1 MKSILT
7 RLNLGL
13 GLYLVITFLVIGLAG
28 SHGMRL
34 LVEQWLISR
43 LEHDAET
50 LLISLQVDTQGQVA
64 LNPVFQDPIY
74 HRPYSGHY
82 YLVEGGE
89 AQFHSRSLWDAEIE
103 VPRLTPGQ
111 VETLRMTGPQQQLLL
126 VRVAGYEK
134 SGKVFSIAVAEDLSP
149 LRDSVR
155 RYQGFFLL
163 FSALALISLLL
174 LQRHMLRLG
183 LRPLQDV
190 SEQLRDLE
198 RGQRQALS
206 EVVPEEI
213 QPLVRQVNQLLRH
226 LQQRVER
233 SRNGLGNLAHA
244 LKTPLSVIRQ
254 LTERSPLD
262 QYPELRQQIRDQ
274 VEALHRRVEAEL
286 RRARLAGGAYR
297 GEAVELGEELP
308 ALVEVLR
315 MAHRDR
321 KLEIEADIAP
331 QMRYFGDREDLLEVV
346 GNLLDNACKWAAQR
360 VSLHVHYGN
369 GLEIRVED
377 DGPGRDAQERE
388 QLLRRGVRIDEQGV
402 PGHGLGLAIVQE
414 IVDALGGELHLGRS
428 EALGGFQVDVRLP
441 LH

>member
-1 MKSILT
+1 LKSIQT

-13 GLYLVITFLVIGLAG
+13 GLFLVITFLVIGLAG

-34 LVEQWLISR
+34 LVEQWLITR
-43 LEHDAET
+43 LEHDAEG
-50 LLISLQVDTQGQVA
+50 LLISLSVDAQGQAA

-89 AQFHSRSLWDAEIE
+89 QQFRSRSLWDAVFE

-111 VETLRMTGPQQQLLL
+111 VETLRMSGPQQQLLL
-126 VRVAGYEK
+126 VRVAAYEK
-134 SGKVFSIAVAEDLSP
+134 SGMAFSIAVAEDLSP

-163 FSALALISLLL
+163 FSALVLISLLL

-183 LRPLQDV
+183 LRPLQEV
-190 SEQLRDLE
+190 GMQLRDLE

-206 EVVPEEI
+206 EDVPEEV
-213 QPLVRQVNQLLRH
+213 QPLVRQINQLLRH

-254 LTERSPLD
+254 LTERSALD
-262 QYPELRQQIRDQ
+262 QYPELRQQLRDQ
-274 VEALHRRVEAEL
+274 VEALHHRVEAEL

-297 GEAVELGEELP
+297 GEAVDLGEELS
-308 ALVEVLR
+308 ALVEVLG

-321 KLEIEADIAP
+321 NLEITADIAP
-331 QMRYFGDREDLLEVV
+331 GLRYFGDREDLLEVV
-346 GNLLDNACKWAAQR
+346 GNLLDNACKWAAHR
-360 VSLHVHYGN
+360 VSLQVCYGN

-377 DGPGRDAQERE
+377 DGPGRDAEERE

-428 EALGGFQVDVRLP
+428 EALGGFQVEVRLP
-441 LH
+441 L

>member
-1 MKSILT
+1 LKSIQT

-34 LVEQWLISR
+34 LVEQWLITR

-50 LLISLQVDTQGQVA
+50 LLISLRVDAQGQVA

-89 AQFHSRSLWDAEIE
+89 VQFRSRSLWDAEIE

-134 SGKVFSIAVAEDLSP
+134 SGMVFSITVAEDLSP

-190 SEQLRDLE
+190 GKQLRDLE
-198 RGQRQALS
+198 RGQRQTLS
-206 EVVPEEI
+206 EAVPEEI
-213 QPLVRQVNQLLRH
+213 QPLVHQVNQLLRH

-262 QYPELRQQIRDQ
+262 QYPELRQQLRDQ

-297 GEAVELGEELP
+297 GEAVELSEELP

-321 KLEIEADIAP
+321 NLEIKANIAP

-346 GNLLDNACKWAAQR
+346 GNLLDNACKWAAHR
-360 VSLHVHYGN
+360 VSLQVRYGN

-414 IVDALGGELHLGRS
+414 IVDALGGELHLWRS
-428 EALGGFQVDVRLP
+428 EALGGFQVEVRLP
-441 LH
+441 L

>member
-1 MKSILT
+1 MKSIQT

-34 LVEQWLISR
+34 LVEQWLITR

-50 LLISLQVDTQGQVA
+50 LLISLSVDAQGQVA

-82 YLVEGGE
+82 YLVEGGG
-89 AQFHSRSLWDAEIE
+89 AQFRSRSLWDAEIE
-103 VPRLTPGQ
+103 APPLTPGQ

-134 SGKVFSIAVAEDLSP
+134 SGMVFSITVAEDLSP

-183 LRPLQDV
+183 LQPLQDV
-190 SEQLRDLE
+190 GKQLRDLE

-206 EVVPEEI
+206 EDVPEEI
-213 QPLVRQVNQLLRH
+213 QPLVHQVNQLLRH

-262 QYPELRQQIRDQ
+262 QYPELRQQLRDQ

-297 GEAVELGEELP
+297 GEAVELSEELP

-321 KLEIEADIAP
+321 NLEIEANIAP

-346 GNLLDNACKWAAQR
+346 GNLLDNACKWARGR
-360 VSLHVHYGN
+360 VRLQVWHKG

-377 DGPGRDAQERE
+377 DGPGRNPEERE
-388 QLLRRGVRIDEQGV
+388 QLLHRGVRIDEQGV
-402 PGHGLGLAIVQE
+402 PGHGLGLAIVCE

-441 LH
+441 L

>member
-1 MKSILT
+1 MKSIQT

-13 GLYLVITFLVIGLAG
+13 GLYLVVTFLVIGLAG

-34 LVEQWLISR
+34 LVEQWLITR

-50 LLISLQVDTQGQVA
+50 LLISLRVDAQGQVA

-89 AQFHSRSLWDAEIE
+89 AQFRSRSLWDAEIE

-190 SEQLRDLE
+190 GKQLRDLE

-206 EVVPEEI
+206 EAVPEEI
-213 QPLVRQVNQLLRH
+213 QPLVHQVNQLLRH

-262 QYPELRQQIRDQ
+262 QYPDLRQQIRDQ

-297 GEAVELGEELP
+297 GEAVELSEELP

-321 KLEIEADIAP
+321 NLEIEADIAP
-331 QMRYFGDREDLLEVV
+331 QIRYFGDREDLLEVV
-346 GNLLDNACKWAAQR
+346 GNLLDNACKWAAHR
-360 VSLHVHYGN
+360 VSLQVRYGN

-377 DGPGRDAQERE
+377 DGPGRDAEERE
-388 QLLRRGVRIDEQGV
+388 QLLQRGVRIDEQGV

-414 IVDALGGELHLGRS
+414 IVDALGGELQLGRS
-428 EALGGFQVDVRLP
+428 EALGGFQVEVRLP
-441 LH
+441 L

>member
-1 MKSILT
+1 MKSIQT

-13 GLYLVITFLVIGLAG
+13 GLYLVLTFLVIGLAG

-34 LVEQWLISR
+34 LVEQWLITR

-50 LLISLQVDTQGQVA
+50 LLISLRVDAQGQVA
-64 LNPVFQDPIY
+64 LDPVFQDSIY

-82 YLVEGGE
+82 YLVEGAE
-89 AQFHSRSLWDAEIE
+89 AQFRSRSLWDAELE

-111 VETLRMTGPQQQLLL
+111 VETLRLTGPQQQLLL

-134 SGKVFSIAVAEDLSP
+134 SGMVFSIAVAEDLSP

-174 LQRHMLRLG
+174 LQRHMLGLG

-190 SEQLRDLE
+190 GKQLRDLE

-206 EVVPEEI
+206 EAVPEEI

-262 QYPELRQQIRDQ
+262 QYPELRQQLRDQ

-297 GEAVELGEELP
+297 GEAVELSEELP

-321 KLEIEADIAP
+321 NLEIEADIAA

-346 GNLLDNACKWAAQR
+346 GNLLDNACKWAAHR
-360 VSLHVHYGN
+360 VSLQVRYGN

-428 EALGGFQVDVRLP
+428 EALGGFQVEVRLP
-441 LH
+441 L

>member
-1 MKSILT
+1 MKSIQT

-13 GLYLVITFLVIGLAG
+13 GLYLVVTFLVIGLAG

-34 LVEQWLISR
+34 LVEQWLITR

-50 LLISLQVDTQGQVA
+50 LLISLHVDAQGQVA

-82 YLVEGGE
+82 YLVDGGE
-89 AQFHSRSLWDAEIE
+89 AQFRSRSLWDAEIE

-111 VETLRMTGPQQQLLL
+111 VDTLRMTGPQQQLLL

-134 SGKVFSIAVAEDLSP
+134 SGMVFSIAVAEDLSP

-190 SEQLRDLE
+190 GKQLRDLE

-206 EVVPEEI
+206 ETVPEEI

-254 LTERSPLD
+254 LTERTPLD
-262 QYPELRQQIRDQ
+262 QYPELRQQLRDQ

-297 GEAVELGEELP
+297 GEAVELSEELP

-321 KLEIEADIAP
+321 NLEIEADIP
-331 QMRYFGDREDLLEVV
+331 SQMRYFGDREDLLEVV
-346 GNLLDNACKWAAQR
+346 GNLLDNACKWAAHR
-360 VSLHVHYGN
+360 VSLQVRSGN
-369 GLEIRVED
+369 GLEFRVED
-377 DGPGRDAQERE
+377 DGPGRDAEERE

-414 IVDALGGELHLGRS
+414 IVDALGGELRLGRS
-428 EALGGFQVDVRLP
+428 EALGGFQVEVRLP
-441 LH
+441 L

>member
-1 MKSILT
+1 MKSIQT

-34 LVEQWLISR
+34 LVEQWLITR

-50 LLISLQVDTQGQVA
+50 LLISLRVDTQGQVA

-82 YLVEGGE
+82 YLVDGGE
-89 AQFHSRSLWDAEIE
+89 AQFRSRSLWDAEIE

-134 SGKVFSIAVAEDLSP
+134 SGEIFSIAVAEDLSP

-190 SEQLRDLE
+190 GEQLRDLE

-206 EVVPEEI
+206 EAVPEEI

-254 LTERSPLD
+254 LTERSSLD

-321 KLEIEADIAP
+321 NLDIEADIGQ

-346 GNLLDNACKWAAQR
+346 GNLLDNACKWAAHR
-360 VSLHVHYGN
+360 VSLHVHYGD

>member
-1 MKSILT
+1 MKSIQT

-34 LVEQWLISR
+34 LVEQWLITR

-50 LLISLQVDTQGQVA
+50 LLISLRVDTQGQVA

-82 YLVEGGE
+82 YLVDGGE
-89 AQFHSRSLWDAEIE
+89 AQFRSRSLWDAEIE

-134 SGKVFSIAVAEDLSP
+134 SGEIFSIAVAEDLSP

-190 SEQLRDLE
+190 GEQLRDLE

-206 EVVPEEI
+206 EAVPEEI

-254 LTERSPLD
+254 LTERSSLD

-321 KLEIEADIAP
+321 NLDIEADIGQ

-346 GNLLDNACKWAAQR
+346 GNLLDNACKWAAHR
-360 VSLHVHYGN
+360 VSLHVHYGD

-428 EALGGFQVDVRLP
+428 EALGGFLVDVRLP
-441 LH
+441 L

>member
-1 MKSILT
+1 MKSIQT

-34 LVEQWLISR
+34 LVEQWLITR

-50 LLISLQVDTQGQVA
+50 LLISLRADAQGLVV

-89 AQFHSRSLWDAEIE
+89 AQFRSRSLWDAEIE

-190 SEQLRDLE
+190 GKQLRDLE

-206 EVVPEEI
+206 EAVPEEI
-213 QPLVRQVNQLLRH
+213 QPLVHQVNQLLRH

-297 GEAVELGEELP
+297 GEAVELSEELP

-321 KLEIEADIAP
+321 NLEIEADIAP
-331 QMRYFGDREDLLEVV
+331 QIRYFGDREDLLEVV
-346 GNLLDNACKWAAQR
+346 GNLLDNACKWAAHR
-360 VSLHVHYGN
+360 VSLQVRYGN

-377 DGPGRDAQERE
+377 DGPGRDAEERE

-428 EALGGFQVDVRLP
+428 EALGGFQVEVRLP
-441 LH
+441 L

>member
-1 MKSILT
+1 M
-7 RLNLGL
+7 
-13 GLYLVITFLVIGLAG
+13 
-28 SHGMRL
+28 
-34 LVEQWLISR
+34 
-43 LEHDAET
+43 
-50 LLISLQVDTQGQVA
+50 
-64 LNPVFQDPIY
+64 
-74 HRPYSGHY
+74 
-82 YLVEGGE
+82 EGGE
-89 AQFHSRSLWDAEIE
+89 AQFRSRSLWDAEIE

-190 SEQLRDLE
+190 GKQLRDLE

-206 EVVPEEI
+206 EAVPEEI
-213 QPLVRQVNQLLRH
+213 QPLVHQVNQLLRH

-297 GEAVELGEELP
+297 GEAVELSEELP

-321 KLEIEADIAP
+321 NLEIEADIAP
-331 QMRYFGDREDLLEVV
+331 QIRYFGDREDLLEVV
-346 GNLLDNACKWAAQR
+346 GNLLDNACKWAAHR
-360 VSLHVHYGN
+360 VSLQVRYGN

-377 DGPGRDAQERE
+377 DGPGRDAEERE

-428 EALGGFQVDVRLP
+428 EALGGFQVEVRLP
-441 LH
+441 L